1 MNDRSDRIESML
13 ERLRT
18 ERDELRVRAHLAKA
32 EMKEE
37 WEKLEDKWENL
48 EARAKSAK
56 AEASEASK
64 DVGSALEILGDE
76 LSQAYRRI
84 RGRLQ

>member
-1 MNDRSDRIESML
+1 ML

-37 WEKLEDKWENL
+37 WEKLEDRWEDL
-48 EARAKSAK
+48 EARAKAVTE
-56 AEASEASK
+56 EASDASK

-84 RGRLQ
+84 RSRLQ

>member
-1 MNDRSDRIESML
+1 MNARSDRIEAML
-13 ERLRT
+13 QRLRT

-37 WEKLEDKWENL
+37 WDKLEDKWEDL
-48 EARAKSAK
+48 EGRAKA
-56 AEASEASK
+56 AAVEAGEASK
-64 DVGSALEILGDE
+64 DVGSALEVLGDE

-84 RGRLQ
+84 RNRLQ

>member
-1 MNDRSDRIESML
+1 MNDRSDRIESMMK
-13 ERLRT
+13 RLRT

-37 WEKLEDKWENL
+37 WEKLEDKWGDL
-48 EARAKSAK
+48 ESRAKAAK

-84 RGRLQ
+84 RGRLR

>member
-1 MNDRSDRIESML
+1 ML

-37 WEKLEDKWENL
+37 WEKLEDRWEDL
-48 EARAKSAK
+48 EVRAKAVRE
-56 AEASEASK
+56 EASDASK

-84 RGRLQ
+84 RNRLQ

>member
-1 MNDRSDRIESML
+1 MRREAHTRQIIDK
-13 ERLRT
+13 LRT

-37 WEKLEDKWENL
+37 WEKLEDKWEDL

-64 DVGSALEILGDE
+64 NVGSALEILGDE